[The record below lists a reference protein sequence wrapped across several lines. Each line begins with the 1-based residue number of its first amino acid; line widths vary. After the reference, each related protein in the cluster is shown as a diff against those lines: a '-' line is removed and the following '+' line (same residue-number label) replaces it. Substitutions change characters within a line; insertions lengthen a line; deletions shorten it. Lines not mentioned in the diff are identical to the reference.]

1 MIETRLCRLRKTYVR
16 SSLAVDRV
24 GGRNRRG
31 GDCGLDL
38 LSRTKTR
45 SAAKATA
52 SGGDASTFPR
62 PAQPDRIEVLLR
74 DAEQAS
80 RRLDRLIRRAE
91 LLDPAHDSSLPG
103 VSTADIESDP
113 MEVAVREGLSQGE
126 SAESLAEALGVTPAE
141 IEEMISRLQST
152 AAGSEGSDA

>member
-1 MIETRLCRLRKTYVR
+1 MPDPLLLLIALVAGIAGGATAAWIFSLLRKPQALPTPPPV
-16 SSLAVDRV
+16 V
-24 GGRNRRG
+24 
-31 GDCGLDL
+31 
-38 LSRTKTR
+38 
-45 SAAKATA
+45 AAPAP
-52 SGGDASTFPR
+52 SPR
-62 PAQPDRIEVLLR
+62 PAPPARIEVLLR

-103 VSTADIESDP
+103 VSTTDIESDP

-152 AAGSEGSDA
+152 ATGSEGSVT

>member
-1 MIETRLCRLRKTYVR
+1 MSDPLLLLIALV
-16 SSLAVDRV
+16 AGIA
-24 GGRNRRG
+24 GG
-31 GDCGLDL
+31 
-38 LSRTKTR
+38 
-45 SAAKATA
+45 ATA
-52 SGGDASTFPR
+52 AWIFSLVRKPEALPKPPPVVEEPAPSPR
-62 PAQPDRIEVLLR
+62 PAHHERLEVLLR

-91 LLDPAHDSSLPG
+91 LLDPANDSSLPG

-141 IEEMISRLQST
+141 IEEMISRLRSS

>member
-1 MIETRLCRLRKTYVR
+1 MSDPLLLLIALVAGIAGGRLRLIFSLVR
-16 SSLAVDRV
+16 KPEALPTPPPVVAEPAPS
-24 GGRNRRG
+24 
-31 GDCGLDL
+31 
-38 LSRTKTR
+38 
-45 SAAKATA
+45 
-52 SGGDASTFPR
+52 PR
-62 PAQPDRIEVLLR
+62 PAHHERLEVLLR

-91 LLDPAHDSSLPG
+91 LLDPARQQPPG

-141 IEEMISRLQST
+141 IEEMISRLRST